1 MAIGDCYSVLLGTG
15 TVTRQPSSGV
25 FEQVSSVV
33 HYGTSDQL
41 LIYDGSNSIALIDSS
56 MQTGTPESDV
66 NSPRYSPYN
75 LAHLSGNTVYIQK
88 GGTADRFGMSGVQV
102 DA

>member
-1 MAIGDCYSVLLGTG
+1 MAVGDCYSVLLGTA
-15 TVTRQPSSGV
+15 TATRQPASGV
-25 FEQVSSVV
+25 FEQISSVV

-41 LIYDGSNSIALIDSS
+41 LIYDGTNSIAFIDSS

-66 NSPRYSPYN
+66 NSPRYNPYN
-75 LAHLSGNTVYIQK
+75 NAHLSGNTVYIQK
-88 GGTADRFGMSGVQV
+88 GGTTDRYGISGVQV

>member
-1 MAIGDCYSVLLGTG
+1 MAVGDCYSVLLGTG
-15 TVTRQPSSGV
+15 TVTRQPASGV
-25 FEQVSSVV
+25 FEQISSVV

-41 LIYDGSNSIALIDSS
+41 LIYDGTNSVVLIDSS

-66 NSPRYSPYN
+66 NSPRYNPYN
-75 LAHLSGNTVYIQK
+75 GAHLSGNTVYIQK
-88 GGTADRFGMSGVQV
+88 AGTTDRFGISGVQV

>member
-25 FEQVSSVV
+25 FEQVSSAV
-33 HYGTSDQL
+33 HYGAADQL
-41 LIYDGSNSIALIDSS
+41 LIYNGSTSVVFIDSS

-66 NSPRYSPYN
+66 HSPRYNPYN
-75 LAHLSGNTVYIQK
+75 NAHLSGNTVYMRK
-88 GGTADRFGMSGVQV
+88 EGTTDLYGISGVQV